1 MEMPKHIFS
10 RRVPCPMCSHVPL
23 IFVSCSSCNSTFA
36 WCGEEDH
43 AVGIYDG
50 TDLRELGL
58 GDTPEWAREGCP
70 VCKADSMIYSNR
82 EQVGNLGFPAADIF
96 PKAES

>member
-1 MEMPKHIFS
+1 MEMPGHIFS
-10 RRVPCPMCSHVPL
+10 RRVPCPICSHTPL
-23 IFVSCSSCNSTFA
+23 IFVSCGACDSTFA

-50 TDLRELGL
+50 IDLRELGL

-70 VCKADSMIYSNR
+70 ACKADSMIYSDR
-82 EQVGNLGFPAADIF
+82 EQVESLGFPPTEIY
-96 PKAES
+96 P